1 MKMINIKKFN
11 KVHIIII
18 LIKNTFINQVKIS
31 KNLILQMFNK
41 LSIKKLIK
49 INLVKK

>member
-1 MKMINIKKFN
+1 MKMIIIKKFN

-18 LIKNTFINQVKIS
+18 LIKNMFINQVKIS
-31 KNLILQMFNK
+31 KNLILQVFNK

>member
-1 MKMINIKKFN
+1 MKMIIIKKFN

-18 LIKNTFINQVKIS
+18 LIKNMFINQVKIS

>member
-1 MKMINIKKFN
+1 MKLIIIKKFN

-18 LIKNTFINQVKIS
+18 LIKNMFINQVKIS

>member
-1 MKMINIKKFN
+1 MKMIIIKKFN

-18 LIKNTFINQVKIS
+18 LIKNMFINQVKIS

-49 INLVKK
+49 INLVNK